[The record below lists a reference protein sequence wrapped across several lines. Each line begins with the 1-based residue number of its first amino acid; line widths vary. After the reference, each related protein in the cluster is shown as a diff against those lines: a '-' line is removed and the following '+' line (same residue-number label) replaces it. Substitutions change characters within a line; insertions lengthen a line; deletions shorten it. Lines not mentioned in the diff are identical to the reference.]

1 MGDFKSFIK
10 DWLSG
15 KRGRIILA
23 ALIGAAVLLGLGV
36 VLPKEEAATEQ
47 NSLEEYKA
55 KLEDSLAQMCESV
68 DGAGRC
74 RVMVSFESG
83 ESLEYKGGNLI
94 ASSPPKVLGV
104 TVLCRGGDKDRIKS
118 EITEMMSA
126 LFDIGKNR
134 ICVLKLSS

>member
-1 MGDFKSFIK
+1 MGDFKSFIR

-74 RVMVSFESG
+74 RVMVSF
-83 ESLEYKGGNLI
+83 
-94 ASSPPKVLGV
+94 
-104 TVLCRGGDKDRIKS
+104 
-118 EITEMMSA
+118 
-126 LFDIGKNR
+126 GKR
-134 ICVLKLSS
+134 SFYRQMCVR